1 MKLAACLLNISEAR
15 RGAVVAGVVGA
26 AVATIEAGGHG
37 AAVLNTFVDT
47 EYNRSVITVWWEEC
61 YMLQR
66 AGHHRC
72 MCQWPAA
79 RPGGRGGVRLRGR
92 RQHDRP
98 PPSRGRP
105 PEAGRRGPGWYLYI
119 KGSFNWYMLYSRCL
133 LRIIRI
139 LCSAKFVGT
148 MSYLD

>member
-61 YMLQR
+61 YRELVITDACVSGQLPALEDAVVSACEAAASMIDLR
-66 AGHHRC
+66 RHEGGHPRL
-72 MCQWPAA
+72 
-79 RPGGRGGVRLRGR
+79 GGVDLVGI
-92 RQHDRP
+92 HI
-98 PPSRGRP
+98 SMALSTGTC
-105 PEAGRRGPGWYLYI
+105 YI
-119 KGSFNWYMLYSRCL
+119 VDVFSE
-133 LRIIRI
+133 
-139 LCSAKFVGT
+139 
-148 MSYLD
+148 

>member
-15 RGAVVAGVVGA
+15 RGAVVAGVVAA

-37 AAVLNTFVDT
+37 AAVLNTFVDI

-119 KGSFNWYMLYSRCL
+119 KGSFN
-133 LRIIRI
+133 
-139 LCSAKFVGT
+139 
-148 MSYLD
+148 